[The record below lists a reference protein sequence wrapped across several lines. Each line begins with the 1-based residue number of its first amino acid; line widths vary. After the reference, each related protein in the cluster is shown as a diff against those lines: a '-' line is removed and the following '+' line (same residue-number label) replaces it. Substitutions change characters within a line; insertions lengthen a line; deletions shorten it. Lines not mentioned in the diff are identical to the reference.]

1 MSTSGGAR
9 SPQWKWYVCGILL
22 LATMLNYMDRQTLAN
37 TITDISK
44 ELGLNNEQY
53 GQLEFGFGM
62 AFAAGGILVGFLVD
76 RLSVRWMYPLVL
88 IGWSSAGIATAYAG
102 EIGEWLQS
110 AGFGG
115 SAPPG
120 YVGLMACRITLGLF
134 EAGQWPCALV
144 TSQRLLSAEDRPL
157 GNSLLQSG
165 AALGAIITPLIVQQ
179 LVSDQPGSWR
189 LPFQAIGFLGMLWII
204 PWLSMVRESDLQ
216 PHGEEASPRQ
226 LQPEATSDK
235 TAFAPAVTTENP
247 YQAPTADAE
256 LSTAAASSATKP
268 TASVMSAQPAPGT
281 NWPLFV
287 QRFLVLALTVVV
299 INLCFHFFRAWLPK
313 FLREYHGY
321 ERSTVNYFTSAYFI
335 ATDVGCLSIGVL
347 VKRLTLGGWPVHRA
361 RMATFGLC
369 AALTALS
376 TVAAQLPAKPMLLGV
391 LLVIGFGALGLFPN
405 YYSLTQDL
413 SPRHQGK
420 VTGSLGCITWVCT
433 AWMQKLVGQSVD
445 ATGSYASG
453 IFVIGLLPLVAFAA
467 LALFWNWPFSRSE
480 VGSRKSES

>member
-1 MSTSGGAR
+1 
-9 SPQWKWYVCGILL
+9 
-22 LATMLNYMDRQTLAN
+22 
-37 TITDISK
+37 
-44 ELGLNNEQY
+44 
-53 GQLEFGFGM
+53 
-62 AFAAGGILVGFLVD
+62 
-76 RLSVRWMYPLVL
+76 
-88 IGWSSAGIATAYAG
+88 
-102 EIGEWLQS
+102 
-110 AGFGG
+110 
-115 SAPPG
+115 
-120 YVGLMACRITLGLF
+120 MACRITLGLF

-189 LPFQAIGFLGMLWII
+189 LPFQTIGLMGMLWII
-204 PWLSMVRESDLQ
+204 PWLAMVRESDLLPRSEPASLKPQ
-216 PHGEEASPRQ
+216 PQAAAVEA
-226 LQPEATSDK
+226 A
-235 TAFAPAVTTENP
+235 AAPAVATENP
-247 YQAPTADAE
+247 YQAPTSDAE
-256 LSTAAASSATKP
+256 LSLLARPSAA
-268 TASVMSAQPAPGT
+268 
-281 NWPLFV
+281 NWPLFI

-313 FLREYHGY
+313 FLREFHGY

-376 TVAAQLPAKPMLLGV
+376 TVASQLPAGLPLLGV

-405 YYSLTQDL
+405 YYSFTQDL

-420 VTGSLGCITWVCT
+420 VTGTLGCITWVCT

-445 ATGSYASG
+445 ATGSYAGG
-453 IFVIGLLPLVAFAA
+453 IFVIGLLPLVAFVA
-467 LALFWNWPFSRSE
+467 LTILWNRPFAGRQI
-480 VGSRKSES
+480 ES